1 MTTFAKALCLAA
13 LACISGFSA
22 PAMAE
27 VIPVSGIYPAQN
39 DDAIG
44 VNTIAIEN
52 FGGEMGTSLS
62 FAVSDALR
70 NVVIERERWFEV
82 VPVTGGTI
90 APDAVMRGTVNTEAE
105 RVRVK
110 DRVKTECVSEDKDG
124 KCLKEE
130 DVTYWCRTLT
140 VTFRPEVRLIAET
153 GELLAVMDRVSTRS
167 ATYCQDDKNRPSED
181 AMTREMIAEFA
192 DNARRELAPVAV
204 RETVRVLE
212 VRDGVRKED
221 QKALKAAIKLTKR
234 DIAGACRAFAA
245 LEAGNP
251 ASPSV
256 LFNIGLCAER
266 QGDLEMA
273 SSYYSRALQV
283 DARKPHVSQGLDRL
297 AARRRAEQQLAVHF
311 GG

>member
-1 MTTFAKALCLAA
+1 MVFRNASVRLAA
-13 LACISGFSA
+13 LACVLGFSS
-22 PAMAE
+22 PALAE
-27 VIPVSGIYPAQN
+27 VIPVSTLYPARN
-39 DDAIG
+39 DNAVE
-44 VNTIAIEN
+44 VNSIAVEN

-70 NVVIERERWFEV
+70 DVVIDGDRWFEV
-82 VPVTGGTI
+82 VPVTGGSI
-90 APDAVMRGTVNTEAE
+90 APDAVMRGAVYTETD

-110 DRVKTECVSEDKDG
+110 DRKRTECVSKDKNG

-130 DVTYWCRTLT
+130 EVTYWCRTLT

-153 GELLAVMDRVSTRS
+153 GELLAVMDKVGTRS

-181 AMTREMIAEFA
+181 AMTREMIGEFA
-192 DNARRELAPVAV
+192 DNARLELAPRAV
-204 RETVRVLE
+204 RESVRVLE

-221 QKALKAAIKLTKR
+221 QKALKVAIKLTKR
-234 DIAGACRAFAA
+234 DIEGACRAFSA

-266 QGDLEMA
+266 RGDVETA
-273 SSYYSRALQV
+273 ANYYSRALQV

-297 AARRRAEQQLAVHF
+297 AARRRAEQQVAVHF